1 MKASM
6 EPPSPTRSQF
16 FADHEGSARKQL
28 NLITFG
34 LALATFSLALAMLS
48 GCAPY
53 SGTMA
58 AESREQLSFVD
69 LMDKSDLAPRAGVG
83 SESQAKAAEAVRF
96 ITQDDLPRASH
107 TINAA
112 LQLDER
118 GNFEVAKQ
126 MRGTLRAQHADSALI
141 RTRCVPRGHVAR
153 REVGGRGGIRTHE
166 ARERLP
172 VFKTGAFNRSATLPS

>member
-28 NLITFG
+28 KLITFG

-83 SESQAKAAEAVRF
+83 PESQAKAAEAVRF

-118 GNFEVAKQ
+118 NSWLHFLNGFIYQ
-126 MRGTLRAQHADSALI
+126 L
-141 RTRCVPRGHVAR
+141 
-153 REVGGRGGIRTHE
+153 E
-166 ARERLP
+166 ARQGDSQKGDLVIEGCRTALRLGNWIEQE
-172 VFKTGAFNRSATLPS
+172 FLDLAYLDLKQFGSSSSRLY